1 MAQLTCEICG
11 ATNFVKENGVFVC
24 KSCGAQ
30 YTTDEA
36 RKTLNNTVAAEA
48 AAAQAAPAVSAA
60 QVNNM
65 VCQTFQR
72 LMSEYKGLD
81 HPGEQ
86 RQQKLVK
93 DAKECLVAL
102 DNAAMAD
109 PDNHLQDL
117 LIYLNCDEIVD
128 AVCGTTYWSRDAEG
142 SWTQNHF
149 SVRARD
155 LEIPGQKDSW
165 EKKATYHRDFVET
178 AWLDMHETEMAQRRS
193 LVEQAN
199 QAQAE
204 IDDLKQQKKGLG
216 FVANIPLI
224 GGLVNSDAKDLNERM
239 KPYKEQLSSINS
251 QISEIDAMKKAFVED
266 ELRTLS
272 ASMTRLDF

>member
-11 ATNFVKENGVFVC
+11 ATNFVKEDGVFVC
-24 KSCGAQ
+24 KSCGAK

-36 RKTLNNTVAAEA
+36 RKTLNNTVAAETA
-48 AAAQAAPAVSAA
+48 AAEAAPAMSAA
-60 QVNNM
+60 QINNV

-72 LMSEYKGLD
+72 LMNEYKRADHPSEYK
-81 HPGEQ
+81 
-86 RQQKLVK
+86 QKDLAAK
-93 DAKECLVAL
+93 AKECLIAL

-109 PDNHLQDL
+109 PENHLQDL

-128 AVCGTTYWSRDAEG
+128 AVTGTSHWTQDAEG
-142 SWTQNHF
+142 NWEQTHF

-178 AWLDMHETEMAQRRS
+178 AWLDTHESEMAQRRT

-204 IDDLKQQKKGLG
+204 IDALKQEKKGLG

-224 GGLVNSDAKDLNERM
+224 GGLLNSDAKDLNERM
-239 KPYKEQLSSINS
+239 KPFKEQLSNINS
-251 QISEIDAMKKAFVED
+251 QINEIDAMKKAFVED